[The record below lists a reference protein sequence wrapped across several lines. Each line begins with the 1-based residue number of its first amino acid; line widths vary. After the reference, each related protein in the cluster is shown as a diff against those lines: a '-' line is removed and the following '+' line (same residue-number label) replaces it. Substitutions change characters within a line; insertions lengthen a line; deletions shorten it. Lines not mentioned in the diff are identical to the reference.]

1 LDGATRRATLPP
13 VLARTRSQTPPQSE
27 PPSIRYVDRRTGELC
42 TEVVM
47 GEALV
52 RYVYERF
59 FGRALRRSLLT
70 RPLFS
75 RAYGRWQSSGPS
87 RRAIGRVVRD
97 LAIGLDDFE
106 SPPGG
111 FASFNDFFTRTLKPG
126 ARPLDPDPRRLL
138 SPADGRLFAF
148 AGVRGDTLL
157 PAKGRHISLA
167 RLLGDASAARP
178 FADGSALIVR
188 LCPSDYHRFHFPCA
202 GVAGPARLLRG
213 PLESVNP
220 YALARGRAI
229 LDHNQ
234 RQVTMLDTGRFG
246 RIAYVE
252 VGALCVGRMV
262 QTFRPGPVEAGQEK
276 GYFEFGGSTVVLV
289 FEPGRLALDA
299 DLVEN
304 TARGLE
310 TLVRMGE
317 GIGRDAAE

>member
-1 LDGATRRATLPP
+1 
-13 VLARTRSQTPPQSE
+13 
-27 PPSIRYVDRRTGELC
+27 
-42 TEVVM
+42 M

-75 RAYGRWQSSGPS
+75 RAYGRWQSSSAS
-87 RRAIGRVVRD
+87 RRAIARVVRD
-97 LAIGLDDFE
+97 LAIAMDDYV
-106 SPPGG
+106 SPAGG
-111 FASFNDFFTRTLKPG
+111 FVSFNDFFTRKLKPG
-126 ARPLDPDPRRLL
+126 ARPIDPDPNRLV

-148 AGVRGDTLL
+148 ADLQGDTLL

-167 RLLGDASAARP
+167 RLLGGPEHARP
-178 FADGSALIVR
+178 FHDGAAFIVR

-202 GVAGPARLLRG
+202 GVAGPPRLLRG

-234 RQVTMLDTGRFG
+234 RQVTMIDSPRFG
-246 RIAYVE
+246 RVAYVE

-262 QTFRPGPVEAGQEK
+262 QTFQPGPVEAGQEK

-289 FEPGRLALDA
+289 FEPGRLRFDP
-299 DLVEN
+299 DLLEHSG
-304 TARGLE
+304 RGIE

-317 GIGRDAAE
+317 GIGVAPAAP

>member
-1 LDGATRRATLPP
+1 
-13 VLARTRSQTPPQSE
+13 
-27 PPSIRYVDRRTGELC
+27 
-42 TEVVM
+42 M

-75 RAYGRWQSSGPS
+75 RAYGRWQSSAAS
-87 RRAIGRVVRD
+87 RRAIARVVRD
-97 LAIGLDDFE
+97 LAIGMDDYVT
-106 SPPGG
+106 PPGG
-111 FASFNDFFTRTLKPG
+111 FTSFNDFFTRTLKPG
-126 ARPLDPDPRRLL
+126 ARPLDPDPGRLL

-148 AGVRGDTLL
+148 ADLRGDTLL

-167 RLLGDASAARP
+167 RLLGGEGHARP
-178 FADGSALIVR
+178 FVDGSALIVR

-202 GVAGPARLLRG
+202 GVAAPPRLLRG

-234 RQVTMLDTGRFG
+234 RHVTLIDSPRFG
-246 RIAYVE
+246 RVAYVE
-252 VGALCVGRMV
+252 VGALCVGRIV

-289 FEPGRLALDA
+289 FEPGRLAFDPDLLDH
-299 DLVEN
+299 
-304 TARGLE
+304 TGRGLE

-317 GIGRDAAE
+317 GIARAAAP

>member
-1 LDGATRRATLPP
+1 
-13 VLARTRSQTPPQSE
+13 
-27 PPSIRYVDRRTGELC
+27 
-42 TEVVM
+42 M

-52 RYVYERF
+52 RYIYERF

-75 RAYGRWQSSGPS
+75 RVYGRWQSSSAS
-87 RRAIGRVVRD
+87 RRAIAKVVRD
-97 LAIGLDDFE
+97 LAIAMDDFE
-106 SPPGG
+106 APPGG
-111 FASFNDFFTRTLKPG
+111 FTSFNDFFTRKLKPG
-126 ARPLDPDPRRLL
+126 ARPLDPDPGRLL
-138 SPADGRLFAF
+138 SPADGRVFAF
-148 AGVRGDTLL
+148 ANLQGDTLL

-167 RLLGDASAARP
+167 RLLGGAAPARP
-178 FADGSALIVR
+178 FADGSAIIVR
-188 LCPSDYHRFHFPCA
+188 LCPSDYHRYHFPCA
-202 GVAGPARLLRG
+202 GVADAPRLLRG

-220 YALARGRAI
+220 HALARGRAI

-234 RQVTMLDTGRFG
+234 RQATLVDSPRFG

-262 QTFRPGPVEAGQEK
+262 QTFQPGPVEAGQEK

-289 FEPGRLALDA
+289 FEKGRVALDA
-299 DLVEN
+299 DLLEN

-317 GIGRDAAE
+317 GIGTAG